1 MTGRLGSIRGDN
13 HGRAPTDGLDHIQ
26 HSIDHQI
33 RLHGLNVVPAFG
45 GDRVLS
51 PRHERHQFVLPSPP
65 NPLLLS
71 REVRLHLGGR
81 VRG

>member
-1 MTGRLGSIRGDN
+1 MTGRLGSIRGDD
-13 HGRAPTDGLDHIQ
+13 HGRAPLDHIP
-26 HSIDHQI
+26 HGIDHQI
-33 RLHGLNVVPAFG
+33 RLHGLNVVPALG

-51 PRHERHQFVLPSPP
+51 PKHERHQFVLPSPP

-71 REVRLHLGGR
+71 REVRLQLGGR